1 MKKLVCMLL
10 CLLMLGSVLCACGK
24 DETGTKT
31 YTCENLTLTVP
42 TSYKEQ
48 NDVLEDTG
56 FNFCLESGGVGI
68 LGLREDMSTFSDMSA
83 MEYAKLIV
91 QANHL
96 DGEPED
102 KGDYVLIEYTADMGI
117 EYTYLACIYKNGYEF
132 WTVQGF
138 AVTAVYEKKHD
149 QILEILTS
157 AQID

>member
-1 MKKLVCMLL
+1 MKKKISLIL
-10 CLLMLGSVLCACGK
+10 CLLLIASLLAACGK

-31 YTCENLTLTVP
+31 YTCQNLTLTVP

-83 MEYAKLIV
+83 MEYAKRIV

-96 DGEPED
+96 DGAPED

-138 AVTAVYEKKHD
+138 AVTAVYEKKQD
-149 QILEILTS
+149 QIAAS
-157 AQID
+157 FFG